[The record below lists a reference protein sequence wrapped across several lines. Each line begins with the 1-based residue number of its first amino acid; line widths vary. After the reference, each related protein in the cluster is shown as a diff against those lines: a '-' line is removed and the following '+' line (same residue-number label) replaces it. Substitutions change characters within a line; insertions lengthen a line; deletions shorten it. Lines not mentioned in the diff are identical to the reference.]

1 MRIVITGATGNVG
14 TALLQLLAE
23 DPAHSVVGISRR
35 PGPAE
40 PPYDRAEWVSAD
52 LATPE
57 STAVLA
63 EACAGADAVVHL
75 AWLIQPSYDREL
87 LRRTNQGGSAR
98 VIEAVRQAGVAHL
111 VHFSSVGTYSPAE
124 DAQPVSEDYPHG
136 GVASS
141 PYSVDKAAV
150 EQLLDEFEAELA
162 GEASPTTTVT
172 RMRPGLILQAAAASE
187 IARYFLPRP
196 VPVSLLRQSMLR
208 LVPFPVGIHLQ
219 FVHARDVARA
229 VLLVL
234 EQRAGGAFNVATE
247 PVVDRDSWR
256 SMFGGV
262 LPPAPIAA
270 LRSLVH
276 ASWAAHLQP
285 VDPGWIDL
293 AANVPV
299 LSTSRIRELGWRPER
314 GAEQVLREFL
324 DALQEGRGTASPAL
338 TPRAGLNRL
347 RELPGVDRL
356 GKLPGVSRLAQLPGL
371 GRLGGDRSS

>member
-23 DPAHSVVGISRR
+23 DAEHSIVGVSRR

-63 EACAGADAVVHL
+63 EAFAGADAVVHL

-111 VHFSSVGTYSPAE
+111 VHFSSVGVYSPAE
-124 DAQPVSEDYPHG
+124 DAQPVSEDYPHD

-150 EQLLDEFEAELA
+150 EQLLDRFEAELA
-162 GEASPTTTVT
+162 VGGEAGVPSTTVT
-172 RMRPGLILQAAAASE
+172 RMRPGLILQADAASE

-196 VPVSLLRQSMLR
+196 VPTSLLRQSMLR
-208 LVPFPVGIHLQ
+208 LVPFPVGINLQ

-247 PVVDRDSWR
+247 PVIDRDSWR

-262 LPPAPIAA
+262 LPPAPIPA

-299 LSTSRIRELGWRPER
+299 LSTSRIRELGWHPER

-324 DALQEGRGTASPAL
+324 DALRAGRGTGSPAL
-338 TPRAGLNRL
+338 TPRAGLDRL
-347 RELPGVDRL
+347 CQLSGVDRLPGLDRL
-356 GKLPGVSRLAQLPGL
+356 GKLPGLN
-371 GRLGGDRSS
+371 RLGGGRSG